1 MKVAVIGGGVI
12 GLCSAYFLRRDG
24 HDVTVID
31 RPGETNQGCSH
42 GNGGIIVP
50 SHFVPLASP
59 GMIKVGL
66 RMLLDKE
73 SPFGI
78 ERWTDLRL
86 ISWMMRFL
94 RSATPR
100 HVELASPILRDL
112 NLQSRALYE
121 AMIQDLNV
129 PVGYGQRGL
138 LMICETAE
146 ALTEEAHLA
155 ADANK
160 LGLATEVLTA
170 ADLQKLEPNLTM
182 RAAGAVHFK
191 DDAHLSPG
199 VFMSALR
206 DDLRKNG
213 VNFVECEVT
222 TSHAKGSK
230 IESVGNAQ
238 TQIQADAYVLATGAW
253 SQDLAN
259 AFGQSEVRIVAGR
272 GFGFTVKN
280 PPESINLPA
289 ILTEA
294 RVAITPMPD
303 GIRFVGTMEL
313 ARAVLK
319 ADSPRINGMKK
330 SISRYYPAFT
340 PDKLV
345 GETWCGLRPCSP
357 TGLPYLCRAKRFDNL
372 ILATGH
378 AMMGMSLGPIS
389 GQYVADL
396 VANRPVQH
404 DLATN

>member
-66 RMLLDKE
+66 KMMLDKE

-86 ISWMMRFL
+86 ISWMLNFL

-100 HVELASPILRDL
+100 HVERASPILRDL

-138 LMICETAE
+138 LMICETQT
-146 ALTEEAHLA
+146 ALDEEAHLA
-155 ADANK
+155 QDANK
-160 LGLATEVLTA
+160 LGLATEVLTS
-170 ADLQKLEPNLTM
+170 ADLQKLEPNLTL

-191 DDAHLSPG
+191 DDAHLSPA

-206 DDLRKNG
+206 ADLRSNG
-213 VNFVECEVT
+213 VEFVECEVT
-222 TSHAKGSK
+222 TANVKGAK
-230 IESVGNAQ
+230 IESVGNSQ
-238 TQIQADAYVLATGAW
+238 TQIQADQFVLATGAW
-253 SQDLAN
+253 TQDLAQT
-259 AFGQSEVRIVAGR
+259 FRQPQIKIVAGR
-272 GFGFTVKN
+272 GFGFTVTS
-280 PPESINLPA
+280 PPEAINLPA

-294 RVAITPMPD
+294 RVAVTPMPD

-313 ARAVLK
+313 ARAVVK

-340 PDKLV
+340 PDKLK

-357 TGLPYLCRAKRFDNL
+357 TGLPYLCRGNGMENL

-378 AMMGMSLGPIS
+378 AMMGMSLGPVS

-396 VANRPVQH
+396 IAQRPVQH
-404 DLATN
+404 DLSTH